1 LNFEE
6 LKLNR
11 QLLNAIE
18 EAGYTEPTEIQSK
31 AIPQILAGHD
41 IIGVAQTGTG
51 KTAAYALPILMKI
64 KYAQGHNPR
73 AVIFGPTRE
82 LVMQIEIAMK
92 QLAKYTDL
100 RIVAL
105 YGGIGPKLQKEHLQK
120 GVDIIVATPGRFLD
134 LYLEEEI
141 VLKEVKTMVLDE
153 ADKMMDMGFMP
164 QLRKMLE
171 VIPRKRQNLLFS
183 ATMSERVERLT
194 EEFLE
199 YPMKIEVTPQATP
212 ATLISQKL
220 YKVPNFKTKIHLL
233 EYLIRKDESVTRAII
248 FVRTKKSADDIYKF
262 IIRKTTNTCR
272 IIHANKDQNSRIN
285 AMDDFKDGT
294 IKILVATD
302 VAARGIDVH
311 EVSHVINFDV
321 PIIYDDYIHRIGR
334 TGRAN
339 HTGVAITFATE
350 AEMYHIEKIEKIIR
364 MQIPVEELP
373 AAVEITETGFEES
386 QEFAREL
393 DFYKKKEDPTYKG
406 AFHEKKRDL
415 KGDAKQ
421 TAYKP
426 GKSVK
431 AKPSKEIRLGK
442 NKPKAKPSKPIAP
455 KKPKK

>member
-1 LNFEE
+1 MNFED

-18 EAGYTEPTEIQSK
+18 DAGYTEPTEIQWK

-73 AVIFGPTRE
+73 ALIFGPTRE
-82 LVMQIEIAMK
+82 LVMQIEIALK
-92 QLAKYTDL
+92 QLASYTDL
-100 RIVAL
+100 RIIAL
-105 YGGIGPKLQKEHLQK
+105 YGGTGTKLQKEQLQK

-134 LYLEEEI
+134 LYLEEEF
-141 VLKEVKTMVLDE
+141 VLKDVRTMVLDE

-183 ATMSERVERLT
+183 ATLSERVERLT

-212 ATLISQKL
+212 AVLISQKL
-220 YKVPNFKTKIHLL
+220 FQVPNFKTKIHLL
-233 EYLIRKDESVTRAII
+233 EYLIRKDPSVTRAIV

-262 IIRKTTNTCR
+262 IVRKTTNTCR

-302 VAARGIDVH
+302 VAARGIDVR

-339 HTGVAITFATE
+339 NTGIAITFATE
-350 AEMYHIEKIEKIIR
+350 AELYHIDKIEKIIR
-364 MQIPVEELP
+364 MQILREEIP
-373 AAVEITETGFEES
+373 AEVEITETSFEES

-393 DFYKKKEDPTYKG
+393 DFYKKKDDPSYKG
-406 AFHEKKRDL
+406 AFHEKKRAL
-415 KGDAKQ
+415 KTNVKSTSYRPTKPEKKKVAKND
-421 TAYKP
+421 KP
-426 GKSVK
+426 VR
-431 AKPSKEIRLGK
+431 AKGP
-442 NKPKAKPSKPIAP
+442 KPIQP
-455 KKPKK
+455 RKPKK

>member
-1 LNFEE
+1 MNFEE

-18 EAGYTEPTEIQSK
+18 DAGYTEPTEIQWK

-73 AVIFGPTRE
+73 ALIFGPTRE
-82 LVMQIEIAMK
+82 LVMQIEIALK
-92 QLAKYTDL
+92 QLATYTDL

-105 YGGIGPKLQKEHLQK
+105 YGGTGTKLQKEQLQK

-134 LYLEEEI
+134 LYLEEEF
-141 VLKEVKTMVLDE
+141 VLKDVRTMVLDE

-183 ATMSERVERLT
+183 ATLSERVERLT

-212 ATLISQKL
+212 AVLISQKL
-220 YKVPNFKTKIHLL
+220 FQVPNFKTKIHLL
-233 EYLIRKDESVTRAII
+233 EYLIRKDPNVTRAIV

-302 VAARGIDVH
+302 VAARGIDVR

-339 HTGVAITFATE
+339 NTGIAITFATE
-350 AEMYHIEKIEKIIR
+350 AELYHIDKIEKMIR
-364 MQIPVEELP
+364 MQIPREEIP
-373 AAVEITETGFEES
+373 PAVEITETSFEES

-393 DFYKKKEDPTYKG
+393 DFYKKKDDPSYKG
-406 AFHEKKRDL
+406 AFHEKKRDI
-415 KGDAKQ
+415 K
-421 TAYKP
+421 TNV
-426 GKSVK
+426 KST
-431 AKPSKEIRLGK
+431 SYR
-442 NKPKAKPSKPIAP
+442 PSKPEKKKVSKSDKPVRSKGP
-455 KKPKK
+455 KPIQPRKPKK

>member
-18 EAGYTEPTEIQSK
+18 EAGYTEPTEIQLK

-51 KTAAYALPILMKI
+51 KTAAYALPILMKV
-64 KYAQGHNPR
+64 KYALGHSPR

-92 QLAKYTDL
+92 QFAKYTDL

-105 YGGIGPKLQKEHLQK
+105 YGGVGTKIQKEQLQK
-120 GVDIIVATPGRFLD
+120 GVDIIIATPGRFLD
-134 LYLEEEI
+134 LYLEEEF

-220 YKVPNFKTKIHLL
+220 YRVPNFKTKIHLL
-233 EYLIRKDESVTRAII
+233 EYLIRKDEAVTRAIV

-262 IIRKTTNTCR
+262 INRKTTNTCR

-285 AMDDFKDGT
+285 AMDDFKDGA

-302 VAARGIDVH
+302 VASRGIDVR

-339 HTGVAITFATE
+339 HTGIALTFATE
-350 AEMYHIEKIEKIIR
+350 AELYHIEKIEKIIR
-364 MQIPVEELP
+364 MKIPIEELP
-373 AAVEITETGFEES
+373 SVVEITETSFEES

-393 DFYKKKEDPTYKG
+393 DYYKKKEDPTYQG
-406 AFHEKKRDL
+406 AFHEKKREIKAD
-415 KGDAKQ
+415 KKPA
-421 TAYKP
+421 AYKP
-426 GKSVK
+426 GKA
-431 AKPSKEIRLGK
+431 AKPKVSKA
-442 NKPKAKPSKPIAP
+442 NKPLPKAKPQKPKPP
-455 KKPKK
+455 KKPK

>member
-1 LNFEE
+1 MNFEE

-18 EAGYTEPTEIQSK
+18 EAGYTEPTEIQLK

-82 LVMQIEIAMK
+82 LVMQIEIAVK
-92 QLAKYTDL
+92 QFAKYTDL

-105 YGGIGPKLQKEHLQK
+105 YGGVGTKLQKEHLQK
-120 GVDIIVATPGRFLD
+120 GVDIIIATPGRFLD
-134 LYLEEEI
+134 LYLEEEF

-220 YKVPNFKTKIHLL
+220 YTVPNFKTKIHLL
-233 EYLIRKDESVTRAII
+233 EYLIRKDETVTRAII

-262 IIRKTTNTCR
+262 IVRKTTNTCR

-285 AMDDFKDGT
+285 AMDDFKDGS

-302 VAARGIDVH
+302 VASRGIDVR

-350 AEMYHIEKIEKIIR
+350 AELYHIHKIEKIIR
-364 MQIPVEELP
+364 MPIPVEELP
-373 AAVEITETGFEES
+373 SEVEITETGFEEA

-406 AFHEKKRDL
+406 AFHEKKREL
-415 KGDAKQ
+415 KTENKSS
-421 TAYKP
+421 TFKP
-426 GKSVK
+426 GKASKPKVSK
-431 AKPSKEIRLGK
+431 ANKPQ
-442 NKPKAKPSKPIAP
+442 PKAKPQKPKAP
-455 KKPKK
+455 KKPK

>member
-1 LNFEE
+1 MNFEE
-6 LKLNR
+6 LNLNR

-18 EAGYTEPTEIQSK
+18 EAGYTEPTEIQWK

-64 KYAQGHNPR
+64 KYAQGQNPR

-82 LVMQIEIAMK
+82 LVMQIETAMK
-92 QLAKYTDL
+92 QFAKYTDL

-105 YGGIGPKLQKEHLQK
+105 YGGIGTKVQKEQLEK

-134 LYLEEEI
+134 LYLDEVF
-141 VLKEVKTMVLDE
+141 VLKEVKTLILDE

-164 QLRKMLE
+164 QLRKLLE

-220 YKVPNFKTKIHLL
+220 FKVPNFKTKIHLL

-262 IIRKTTNTCR
+262 INRQTTNTCR

-285 AMDDFKDGT
+285 AMDDFKDGS

-302 VAARGIDVH
+302 VASRGIDVR

-364 MQIPVEELP
+364 MQIPEEEIPSEVEL
-373 AAVEITETGFEES
+373 TETPFEES
-386 QEFAREL
+386 QEYAREL

-406 AFHEKKRDL
+406 AFHEKKRDI
-415 KGDAKQ
+415 KPDQKTSSYKPNKDAK
-421 TAYKP
+421 TKAFKDKMNPKKSKP
-426 GKSVK
+426 T
-431 AKPSKEIRLGK
+431 
-442 NKPKAKPSKPIAP
+442 KPKPP
-455 KKPKK
+455 KKPKL